1 MKKLLISLVLIVGF
15 YSCNIQPNK
24 EVYQGKEAAPI
35 IMRIENDKSL
45 YHFSYTGIYM
55 NQEAYYDIYFDKE
68 KNIMY
73 RVIAAKEKDEDGS
86 RKTLVEV
93 HKNINFDREYSKEYL
108 KQKEGDARIKQN

>member
-1 MKKLLISLVLIVGF
+1 MKKLLISLVLIAGF

-24 EVYQGKEAAPI
+24 EVYQGEEAVPI
-35 IMRIENDKSL
+35 IRRIENDKSL
-45 YHFSYTGIYM
+45 YHFSYIGIYM

-73 RVIAAKEKDEDGS
+73 REITSKEKYEDG